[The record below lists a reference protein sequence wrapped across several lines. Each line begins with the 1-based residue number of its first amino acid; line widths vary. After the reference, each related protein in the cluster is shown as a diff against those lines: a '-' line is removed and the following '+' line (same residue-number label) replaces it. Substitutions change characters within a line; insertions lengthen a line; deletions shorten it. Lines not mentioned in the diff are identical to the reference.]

1 MSPSSSWAVGVCGF
15 GRCGSTMAMMM
26 LAAGGLPPVDGC
38 ELPPHELGSIDE
50 AWHAAAQGRSIK
62 LLGPV
67 TEYPITTRVRWRF
80 LWLDRDPVE
89 QARSTIKFVRVFGLA
104 GEADES
110 DVARVARMARTYR
123 RDRSRML
130 GKLHGL
136 GQVVKLQYELALLDP
151 RRAAQQLRDGLWPA
165 LDIDAA
171 AAVVHDRDGRCLPDL
186 SVELAYLESAR
197 LGNQLPGPVLG
208 PGAVLSGKPPR
219 DQGLPP
225 AVPGCEGSRQGD

>member
-1 MSPSSSWAVGVCGF
+1 MWAVGVCGF

-38 ELPPHELGSIDE
+38 ELPPHECGNIAE
-50 AWHAAAQGRSIK
+50 AWHAAAEGRAIK

-80 LWLDRDPVE
+80 LWLDRDPAE
-89 QARSTIKFVRVFGLA
+89 QARSTIKFIRVFGLA
-104 GEADES
+104 GEADET
-110 DVARVARMARTYR
+110 DVARMVASYR

-130 GKLHGL
+130 GELHGL
-136 GQVVKLQYELALLDP
+136 GQVTKLQYEMALLDP
-151 RRAAQQLRDGLWPA
+151 RGAAQRLRDGLWPA

-186 SVELAYLESAR
+186 SVELAYLDAIRRSA
-197 LGNQLPGPVLG
+197 
-208 PGAVLSGKPPR
+208 
-219 DQGLPP
+219 
-225 AVPGCEGSRQGD
+225 